1 MSAAPE
7 AAPAQARAGAV
18 LLAAGSSARMQGV
31 DKTLV
36 PVAGLPLAAHALR
49 AFAASSGIALI
60 VLISGPGN
68 HAALEAL
75 AADHGGGKVV
85 AVTPGGARRQDSV
98 ARGLAAL
105 PPTEL
110 VAVHDC
116 ARPLVTPAMIARGLA
131 LARKHGAAVAC
142 GPLPDTIKEI
152 SATGVVLRTLDRNRL
167 RAAQTPQVFQRALLQ
182 RAHAIAAGAAG
193 AATPTATQAA
203 TDDAMLV
210 EALGHAVHLYDSD
223 GPNLKV
229 TVTTDLALVD
239 ALLQART
246 RAGV

>member
-1 MSAAPE
+1 MSATPD
-7 AAPAQARAGAV
+7 AAPTQVHAGAV

-49 AFAASSGIALI
+49 AFAASAGIELI

-75 AADHGGGKVV
+75 AAEHGGGKVV

-98 ARGLAAL
+98 ARGLTAL

-131 LARKHGAAVAC
+131 LARTHGAAVAC

-152 SATGVVLRTLDRNRL
+152 SATGVVLRTLHRNRL

-182 RAHAIAAGAAG
+182 RAHAAAGAAG
-193 AATPTATQAA
+193 AATPTAQAA

-210 EALGHAVHLYDSD
+210 ESLGHAVHLYDSD